1 VSVPP
6 AAFANAK
13 DITIATW
20 INVSSSTNW
29 ARIFDVGVNAK
40 IATNTPTGTKYMN
53 LVPKNGGTNLAFA
66 ISTSGFGS
74 EQVLTSAS
82 IETSGWRHVAVVLG
96 AGQGVLYVD
105 GAAVS
110 TSSTVLLRPADLG
123 TIDYA
128 YLGKSQFSN
137 DPNFDGQ
144 IDEFRVYGRALSAT
158 EIKALYQFAGP

>member
-1 VSVPP
+1 VSVPT

-20 INVSSSTNW
+20 INVKTSQSW
-29 ARIFDVGVNAK
+29 ARVFDVGVNAN

-53 LVPKNGGTNLAFA
+53 LVPKNNGTNLTFA

-74 EQVLTSAS
+74 EQALTSAS

-105 GAAVS
+105 GTAVS
-110 TSSTVLLRPADLG
+110 TSSTVLLRPADLV

-128 YLGKSQFSN
+128 FLGKSQFTS
-137 DPNFDGQ
+137 DPYFDGQ
-144 IDEFRVYGRALSAT
+144 IDEFRVYGRALSAA